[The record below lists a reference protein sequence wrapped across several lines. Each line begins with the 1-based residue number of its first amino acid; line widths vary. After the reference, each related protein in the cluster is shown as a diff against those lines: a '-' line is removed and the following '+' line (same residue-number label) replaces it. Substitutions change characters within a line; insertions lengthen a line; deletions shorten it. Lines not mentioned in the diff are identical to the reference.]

1 MAAHLQDSSRCPV
14 CLTYLEVPVYLKCGF
29 ACCLHCFDSLQ
40 REPGREGF
48 RCPSCSALSQ
58 RKDLRPGTHLGRL
71 VSRIRELEPQLKAVL
86 HMNPNVHKFQVEV
99 TLDVD
104 TANHYLIISE
114 DLRSVRCGYSKQ
126 TWSAGAQRFDYAL
139 CVLGSPGFPSGRHYW
154 EVDVGMSK
162 AWDVGVCRDS
172 ADRQGPILLSAELG
186 FWTVGLRK
194 DLFQASTRPVT
205 MLSVSPRLHRLGIFL
220 DMNLGTVS
228 FYHVSDGA
236 HIFTF
241 TGIPAVGPL
250 RPFFAPGSPTTD
262 GQGFL
267 RICPKAQKERGIQG
281 AGLGRMGATPE
292 DILHR
297 GQTEFSREV
306 PRASRRPRRS
316 PDKTPAILPL

>member
-1 MAAHLQDSSRCPV
+1 MAAHLQETSRCPV
-14 CLTYLEVPVYLKCGF
+14 CLTYLEAPVYLKCGF
-29 ACCLHCFDSLQ
+29 ACCLRCFDSLQ
-40 REPGREGF
+40 REPGGEGF
-48 RCPSCSALSQ
+48 RCPSCSELSQ

-86 HMNPNVHKFQVEV
+86 HMNPNVYKFQVEV

-104 TANHYLIISE
+104 TANHYLIVSE
-114 DLRSVRCGYSKQ
+114 DLRSVGCGYSTQ
-126 TWSAGAQRFDYAL
+126 TRSAGAQRFDYAL
-139 CVLGSPGFPSGRHYW
+139 CILGSPGFQSGRHYW

-205 MLSVSPRLHRLGIFL
+205 VLSVSPRLHRLGIFL
-220 DMNLGTVS
+220 DMNLGIVS

-262 GQGFL
+262 RQGFL
-267 RICPKAQKERGIQG
+267 RICPVRNPAV
-281 AGLGRMGATPE
+281 ASSPVGL
-292 DILHR
+292 D
-297 GQTEFSREV
+297 TEHSF
-306 PRASRRPRRS
+306 
-316 PDKTPAILPL
+316 